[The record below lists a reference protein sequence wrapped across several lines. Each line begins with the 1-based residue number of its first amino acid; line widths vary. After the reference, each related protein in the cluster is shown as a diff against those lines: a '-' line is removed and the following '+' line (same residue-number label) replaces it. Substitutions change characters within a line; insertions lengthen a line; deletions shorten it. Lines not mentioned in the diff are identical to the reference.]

1 MCPARCFFF
10 PRIAHDT
17 CKSSFSLWNPLTSFE
32 SKSLVKVTVLRQVE
46 PTFPFFL
53 TLCSK
58 VRFFKYFYSLCFILL
73 FLNKTL
79 KQMSVNTNVGL
90 LYFILGQGNLPRR
103 GKGIFQYILN
113 KGKKCFILLI
123 YMLNNEKE
131 TAVLTLFLSQDL
143 TAVVGI
149 KNYSSSTL
157 MLCDG
162 FLTEKIMLYMI
173 KVLKE
178 DQNI

>member
-1 MCPARCFFF
+1 
-10 PRIAHDT
+10 
-17 CKSSFSLWNPLTSFE
+17 
-32 SKSLVKVTVLRQVE
+32 
-46 PTFPFFL
+46 
-53 TLCSK
+53 
-58 VRFFKYFYSLCFILL
+58 
-73 FLNKTL
+73 
-79 KQMSVNTNVGL
+79 
-90 LYFILGQGNLPRR
+90 
-103 GKGIFQYILN
+103 
-113 KGKKCFILLI
+113 
-123 YMLNNEKE
+123 MLNNEKE